1 MGLANFV
8 PLQYE
13 KVKGDAAAED
23 APNPITKSINPKPFI
38 ILIFYSYNY
47 ERKQKVQHLED
58 HHPVHHHRTHRR
70 RKLLPHPELHR
81 VAMKKEIGNNEK

>member
-1 MGLANFV
+1 M
-8 PLQYE
+8 PLQRT
-13 KVKGDAAAED
+13 
-23 APNPITKSINPKPFI
+23 PQTRSLNQSTLNLLILNSQFLIINF
-38 ILIFYSYNY
+38 YNY